1 MPTKSPSDKVRKHNV
16 KVYPFVILY
25 PLASQ
30 SNTVCFLYMK
40 PTVVLPVTESPVVT
54 TGSPTV
60 QIITTPPTI
69 NKDTVQADT
78 ASPSMPNFSFNLP
91 ASESATE
98 PPSSVLKDDTTEEES
113 DEDLDG
119 TADAAETGL
128 ENEGGSSA
136 SNTES
141 NGASGGI
148 LGYAGLVAIGCVLF
162 LL

>member
-25 PLASQ
+25 PLAQ
-30 SNTVCFLYMK
+30 SDSHLFLYMK
-40 PTVVLPVTESPVVT
+40 PMVVLPVTESPVVT
-54 TGSPTV
+54 TGSPIV

-69 NKDTVQADT
+69 NKDTMQADT
-78 ASPSMPNFSFNLP
+78 ASPSMPSFSFNLP

-98 PPSSVLKDDTTEEES
+98 PPSYVLKDDTTEE
-113 DEDLDG
+113 DPGEDLGG

-128 ENEGGSSA
+128 ENEGDSSA
-136 SNTES
+136 SNTET
-141 NGASGGI
+141 NGASVGI
-148 LGYAGLVAIGCVLF
+148 LGYARLVAIGCVLF

>member
-1 MPTKSPSDKVRKHNV
+1 
-16 KVYPFVILY
+16 
-25 PLASQ
+25 
-30 SNTVCFLYMK
+30 MK
-40 PTVVLPVTESPVVT
+40 PTVALPVTESPIVT

-78 ASPSMPNFSFNLP
+78 ASPSMPSFSFNLP
-91 ASESATE
+91 ASESETE
-98 PPSSVLKDDTTEEES
+98 PPSSVLKDDTTEEDPS
-113 DEDLDG
+113 EDLGG
-119 TADAAETGL
+119 TADAAETGS
-128 ENEGGSSA
+128 ENEGDSSA

-141 NGASGGI
+141 NGFSGSI